1 MGGNK
6 IQRDGAR
13 RIIIMGFPELA
24 DNHLELNRTEDVP
37 LVEFMYLAFS
47 RMPGE
52 TESYHR
58 RHLCF
63 CDVFREL
70 INSLVC

>member
-52 TESYHR
+52 SYRSDICVFVTSFES
-58 RHLCF
+58 
-63 CDVFREL
+63 
-70 INSLVC
+70 